1 MARKKK
7 SGGRKLFRYILGFI
21 LILFVSSSLYVIAC
35 RWVEPPITITQIGSL
50 AEGYGLKR
58 SYVNYSN
65 ISRNVK
71 LAAIASE
78 DQLFPEHGGFD
89 WKSIDKSMN
98 RPAPEEACASRRRG
112 QHHQPAGS

>member
-1 MARKKK
+1 
-7 SGGRKLFRYILGFI
+7 
-21 LILFVSSSLYVIAC
+21 V
-35 RWVEPPITITQIGSL
+35 TTTQLGSL
-50 AEGYGLKR
+50 FEGYGIKR
-58 SYVNYSN
+58 DYVNYSN

-98 RPAPEEACASRRRG
+98 RLHRKKRVPAAAEPV
-112 QHHQPAGS
+112 P